1 MIAIHAS
8 VFAVLCFAPKGS
20 SAAVVH
26 VVDTLSGAVLGG
38 SICTL
43 QSVVRRRCH
52 SMRSPANRARSV
64 SQDYVSAS
72 SSANS
77 SAPACHSGDGADS
90 ASDVDDDEALD
101 IVRHL
106 SRAVRNQAAP
116 HQDARHDHTEALPAP
131 GGKHRG
137 RQDSGAIVRPT
148 TPVTHAG
155 GVGAGSSDD
164 SVTADRDAQP
174 VRAVVQHNGSLTT
187 AAGAAMFASFRPQVF
202 VLLLLV
208 NVCPVLYPLVM
219 SKGQRESTVL
229 VTLPACF
236 GAASHVLHA
245 ARQCRSWVWW
255 QLGCGRY
262 QPRAA
267 QHTARVR
274 GLQHTL
280 HLNTWSLTKWSAFIH
295 HASMLAR
302 VVFWALLL
310 TPVAVAVLS
319 GVALARARGEEG
331 SSDTMME
338 SHRRWV
344 LFALAAHGEVYLFV
358 ELCVCVCACCLA
370 VLMATCLPQLLLLRI
385 PAVCS
390 V

>member
-1 MIAIHAS
+1 M
-8 VFAVLCFAPKGS
+8 
-20 SAAVVH
+20 H

-38 SICTL
+38 SICTA

-52 SMRSPANRARSV
+52 SMSLPANRVHSV
-64 SQDYVSAS
+64 SQDHASAS

-77 SAPACHSGDGADS
+77 SAPACHTGDGADS

-116 HQDARHDHTEALPAP
+116 HQDARHGPAT

-174 VRAVVQHNGSLTT
+174 VRAVVQHNGSLAT

-245 ARQCRSWVWW
+245 AQQCRSWVWW

-262 QPRAA
+262 EPRAA

-319 GVALARARGEEG
+319 GVALERARGEEG
-331 SSDTMME
+331 SSDTMLE

-358 ELCVCVCACCLA
+358 VCGCVAVTVAVWLWLCVLA
-370 VLMATCLPQLLLLRI
+370 LNR
-385 PAVCS
+385 S
-390 V
+390 R